1 MHCLR
6 SQNHSFS
13 ESPRVC
19 APGLQSE
26 KRATGFSEM
35 ANEETYMIEK
45 CFALFFSTDMTCLQ
59 TEAVQNKNMV

>member
-19 APGLQSE
+19 APGLPSE
-26 KRATGFSEM
+26 KRATGFSGME
-35 ANEETYMIEK
+35 NEETYMIEK
-45 CFALFFSTDMTCLQ
+45 CFALFFSPDMICSQ
-59 TEAVQNKNMV
+59 TEAIQKEKE